1 MKYVVNII
9 DRNSALAVANQIQSA
24 QKRQGIMKIAATWK
38 TNILMKEIVAETN
51 QLFNHVKKADPKT
64 LTH

>member
-1 MKYVVNII
+1 MK
-9 DRNSALAVANQIQSA
+9 
-24 QKRQGIMKIAATWK
+24 MAATWK

-64 LTH
+64 LAH